1 MTIEIL
7 EPHGFC
13 SGVKAAVEKALHAL
27 SASASE
33 PVYCLHELVHN
44 EAVVSDLTARGLRFV
59 DDIQEVPP
67 GARVIF
73 SAHGVSPAVREE
85 ATARSLQIIDATCP
99 FVARAHRQARDIVAR
114 GLPVLIIG
122 HAGHVEVQGVWGEVV
137 ALGGCGAIVRT
148 AAEVKTLPPLG
159 RVGVVCQTTLT
170 VAVIQEVMDA
180 LRGRGFEIERQRAS
194 EACTATRDRQEAVQR
209 FVQAGG
215 DGVLVLGSVN
225 SSNTRRLAEIAQ
237 AAGARAWRVGNV
249 ADLARCD
256 FSTVRRLGIT
266 AGASTPEKFLQD
278 VLSVLY

>member
-59 DDIQEVPP
+59 DDIQAVPP

-73 SAHGVSPAVREE
+73 SAHGVSPAVRKQA
-85 ATARSLQIIDATCP
+85 ATQSLQVIDATCP
-99 FVARAHRQARDIVAR
+99 FVARVHRQVCDLVAS
-114 GLPVLIIG
+114 GLPVVVIG
-122 HAGHVEVQGVWGEVV
+122 HADHVEVQGVWGELA
-137 ALGGCGAIVRT
+137 ALGGCGAVVRT
-148 AAEVKTLPPLG
+148 AAEVKDLPSWS

-170 VAVIQEVMDA
+170 DAVIQEVVEA
-180 LRGRGFEIERQRAS
+180 LHARGFKIVRQAAS
-194 EACTATRDRQEAVQR
+194 EACTATRDRQEAVRR

-215 DGVLVLGSVN
+215 DGVLVLGSAN

-237 AAGARAWRVGNV
+237 AAGARAWRVGV
-249 ADLARCD
+249 VSDLAACD
-256 FSTVRRLGIT
+256 FSSVRRLGVT
-266 AGASTPEKFLQD
+266 AGASTPEKFLHD
-278 VLSVLY
+278 VLSMLY